1 MRLRRSNFDVIVVK
15 DHLILVEGLHTFH
28 LDSTLLNLE
37 VCSFYIHLF
46 ESVNP
51 IGVESENVM
60 MVDWGQDVVKFIEEN
75 KM

>member
-1 MRLRRSNFDVIVVK
+1 
-15 DHLILVEGLHTFH
+15 
-28 LDSTLLNLE
+28 LE
-37 VCSFYIHLF
+37 VCSSYIHLF

-60 MVDWGQDVVKFIEEN
+60 MVDWGHVVKFIEEN